1 MEITSGSNVRTE
13 HYHHHFVA
21 HYVAWSLVV
30 IMKVTKCH
38 IIINSSITTHNF
50 LGGVL
55 HTYDDTIW
63 APGTCCTDDSQDDI
77 SYVHSG
83 LRHQPR
89 QRGGREPGQCGDALE
104 TDREGT
110 GHQLTW
116 YLDMNLCAK
125 YNWEKCPKIHR
136 NTRRSIR
143 LWQVLQDVAHC
154 SIITLHLRTWSSCRS
169 MRTQTPFAVNK
180 IIMYYV
186 FRDPIK
192 KVWKI
197 PHLGLTLMYYV

>member
-1 MEITSGSNVRTE
+1 MHLHYIIGFTLTLVFCTLHSTLILIILTLTCSKRYKTSVSSRVTLQSCNVVKLEHGDYEWQHCIVRTE

-21 HYVAWSLVV
+21 HYGTWSLVV

-63 APGTCCTDDSQDDI
+63 APGTCCNDDSQDGK

-89 QRGGREPGQCGDALE
+89 QRGGREPGQRGGALE
-104 TDREGT
+104 TDGEGT

-125 YNWEKCPKIHR
+125 YNWKKCTKIQR
-136 NTRRSIR
+136 NTRRSIC
-143 LWQVLQDVAHC
+143 L
-154 SIITLHLRTWSSCRS
+154 
-169 MRTQTPFAVNK
+169 
-180 IIMYYV
+180 
-186 FRDPIK
+186 
-192 KVWKI
+192 
-197 PHLGLTLMYYV
+197 

>member
-1 MEITSGSNVRTE
+1 MEITSGSIVRTE

-21 HYVAWSLVV
+21 HYGTWSLVV

-63 APGTCCTDDSQDDI
+63 APGTCCNDHSQDDK

-89 QRGGREPGQCGDALE
+89 QRGGGEPGQRGDALE
-104 TDREGT
+104 TDGEGA

-125 YNWEKCPKIHR
+125 YNWEKCTKIHR
-136 NTRRSIR
+136 DARSKDFTC
-143 LWQVLQDVAHC
+143 L
-154 SIITLHLRTWSSCRS
+154 
-169 MRTQTPFAVNK
+169 
-180 IIMYYV
+180 
-186 FRDPIK
+186 
-192 KVWKI
+192 
-197 PHLGLTLMYYV
+197 